1 MDKTTIFQRI
11 QKVENEV
18 ALLNNTLFALKST
31 DIVKYGVNYTE
42 LSTNAT
48 LRAERIACQLRN
60 LVLFTDFKGNSTY
73 MIQAA
78 DALGIKI
85 SYEDRIFSATLPG
98 LLPKRRLHTNM
109 AFLRDPLHAAL
120 KEFLKVHEVEP
131 YKECV
136 ICFCLVYDRELPQR
150 RIKDYDNMELKLI
163 LDVISSYALFD
174 DSGLYCDDHHT
185 TELGKTDQT
194 IIYIMEK
201 DKFPDWLGNH
211 MKAKNTLSENM

>member
-18 ALLNNTLFALKST
+18 ALLNNTLIALKST

-98 LLPKRRLHTNM
+98 LCLLYTSPSP
-109 AFLRDPLHAAL
+109 RDP
-120 KEFLKVHEVEP
+120 
-131 YKECV
+131 
-136 ICFCLVYDRELPQR
+136 
-150 RIKDYDNMELKLI
+150 
-163 LDVISSYALFD
+163 
-174 DSGLYCDDHHT
+174 
-185 TELGKTDQT
+185 
-194 IIYIMEK
+194 
-201 DKFPDWLGNH
+201 
-211 MKAKNTLSENM
+211 

>member
-31 DIVKYGVNYTE
+31 DIVKYGANYTE

-60 LVLFTDFKGNSTY
+60 LVLLTDFKGDSTY
-73 MIQAA
+73 MTQAA

-120 KEFLKVHEVEP
+120 KEFLKDHEVEP

-136 ICFCLVYDRELPQR
+136 ICFCFVYDQSLPKR
-150 RIKDYDNMELKLI
+150 
-163 LDVISSYALFD
+163 
-174 DSGLYCDDHHT
+174 
-185 TELGKTDQT
+185 
-194 IIYIMEK
+194 
-201 DKFPDWLGNH
+201 
-211 MKAKNTLSENM
+211 